1 MTRSGQGLGGARAAD
16 APLVTSCGRRIAVKE
31 LRLFCPEHPV
41 GRVTLD
47 VGPDQG
53 DEHGVWASLTPAE
66 ARELA
71 RRLLAHAALVEP
83 ARPPDHE
90 GARTHDGPLAAPGP
104 DGVPPR
110 ERRPER
116 LGRPVS

>member
-1 MTRSGQGLGGARAAD
+1 MTASGQRRQRAGES
-16 APLVTSCGRRIAVKE
+16 PLVTSCGRRILVKE
-31 LRLFCPEHPV
+31 LRLPTPGRPI

-71 RRLLAHAALVEP
+71 RRLLAHAAGVEP
-83 ARPPDHE
+83 AGPPDQE
-90 GARTHDGPLAAPGP
+90 APRAHDLPLGTSPGTAWT
-104 DGVPPR
+104 VTR
-110 ERRPER
+110 SRS
-116 LGRPVS
+116 V

>member
-1 MTRSGQGLGGARAAD
+1 MTRFGQGRADGARAAD

-31 LRLFCPEHPV
+31 LRLFSPVRPV

-53 DEHGVWASLTPAE
+53 DEHGAWASLTPAE

-71 RRLLAHAALVEP
+71 RRLVAHAALVEL
-83 ARPPDHE
+83 AGPPDHE
-90 GARTHDGPLAAPGP
+90 GARTHDEAFGAVP
-104 DGVPPR
+104 DKVPARPR
-110 ERRPER
+110 R
-116 LGRPVS
+116 LGRRMF